1 MSYSINAKDITKAT
15 GFLRGAV
22 RAVEKAQMR
31 AINRT
36 ASKTRTAASKAIR
49 QDIKL
54 PASYVNENLKVSRKA
69 SINNPEAVITGRK
82 RPTRLARYGAKQM
95 SRVAKQASGD
105 PSRGIA
111 SGRKQ
116 AGVSV
121 AVKKGG
127 SRKKM
132 RKAFLIPLK
141 GSNAMGVFV
150 RTGSGKKDIKH
161 LYGPS
166 VDQVFRAVR
175 TDLKPQIR
183 RELVTEYERQLANA
197 LRQELKK

>member
-1 MSYSINAKDITKAT
+1 MSYSINTKDISSAT
-15 GFLRGAV
+15 GLLRGAV

-49 QDIKL
+49 NDVKL
-54 PASYVNENLKVSRKA
+54 KASYVNENLKVTRKA
-69 SINNPEAVITGRK
+69 SITNPEAVITGRK
-82 RPTRLARYGAKQM
+82 RPTRLARYGAKQI
-95 SRVAKQASGD
+95 SRVAKQAAGD
-105 PSRGIA
+105 LSRGIA

-116 AGVSV
+116 SGVSV
-121 AVKKGG
+121 AVKKGA

-132 RKAFLIPLK
+132 RKAFMIPLK
-141 GSNAMGVFV
+141 GSGSMGVFV
-150 RTGSGKKDIKH
+150 RTGTGKKDIKH

-183 RELVTEYERQLANA
+183 RNLVTEYERQLANA
-197 LRQELKK
+197 LRQELKR

>member
-1 MSYSINAKDITKAT
+1 MSYSINGKDIVKAT
-15 GFLRGAV
+15 QFLRGAV

-31 AINRT
+31 AVNRV
-36 ASKTRTAASKAIR
+36 ASKTRTAGSKAIR
-49 QDIKL
+49 KEVKL
-54 PASYVNENLKVSRKA
+54 PASYVNQNLKVTRKA
-69 SINNPEAVITGRK
+69 STSQPVAVITGRK

-95 SRVAKQASGD
+95 SRSSKSAEGD
-105 PSRGIA
+105 ASRGIA

-121 AVKKGG
+121 AVKKSGG
-127 SRKKM
+127 RKKM

-141 GSNAMGVFV
+141 SAGTVGVFV
-150 RTGSGKKDIKH
+150 RTGKGKKGIKH

-175 TDLKPQIR
+175 RDLKPEIR
-183 RELVTEYERQLANA
+183 RNLVTEYERQLSNA
-197 LRQELKK
+197 LRQELKR

>member
-1 MSYSINAKDITKAT
+1 MSYSINTKDISSAT

-31 AINRT
+31 AINRV

-49 QDIKL
+49 QDVKL

-95 SRVAKQASGD
+95 SRSAKRASGD
-105 PSRGIA
+105 TSRGIA

-121 AVKKGG
+121 AVKKGA

-150 RTGSGKKDIKH
+150 RTGRVKKDIKH

-175 TDLKPQIR
+175 KDLKPEIR
-183 RELVTEYERQLANA
+183 RNLVTEYERQLANA
-197 LRQELKK
+197 LRQELKR